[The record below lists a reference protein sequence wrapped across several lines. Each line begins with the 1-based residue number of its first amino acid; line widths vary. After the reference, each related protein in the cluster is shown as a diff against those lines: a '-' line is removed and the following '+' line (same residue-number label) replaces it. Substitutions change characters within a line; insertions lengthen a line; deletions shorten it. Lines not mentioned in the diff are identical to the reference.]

1 MAVSGNFGSP
11 KTICKNWKIPYKT
24 IFIYIFHND
33 FRIIIL
39 TNVCHVYLSD
49 IVVVYMYAVSDF
61 NLDLFFLSRGEVINS
76 SNFLTVN
83 TLMRH
88 NIHTLQNISVLDGFW
103 SNLFYMIGYQQSKG
117 NTSIETAPVGKFTK
131 KHYPWWCWVMLP

>member
-1 MAVSGNFGSP
+1 MFVMFTFFG
-11 KTICKNWKIPYKT
+11 
-24 IFIYIFHND
+24 
-33 FRIIIL
+33 
-39 TNVCHVYLSD
+39 LSD
-49 IVVVYMYAVSDF
+49 IVVVYAVLDF

-88 NIHTLQNISVLDGFW
+88 NIHTLQNISVLDGFG

-117 NTSIETAPVGKFTK
+117 NTSIETAPM